1 MSGRKRKADDDLDVG
16 MDHMSQS
23 PSPSPAVASRPLSQS
38 FSRSSKRA
46 RTSISGRPLAL
57 PRLLE
62 TLSPDDMRGV
72 LRSICDRHP
81 EIGAEIVST
90 APRPTVTSTLNVLE
104 SYQSSLRESF
114 PYGDRPTSEY
124 AYNRVRHTLA
134 NMIDALRDYTPHFL
148 PPNESQAAT
157 SLAYLDGATNMIHRL
172 PDWESYQHDRHKHEA
187 YEEISKAWALVLREA
202 AKKGGGIQIQYGGWD
217 QKLAKHNEISGGK
230 MPDAMS
236 EMRGSLG
243 WIAAGQAGQDVLSA
257 DANSIRQQL
266 ISGTYRTNPIEVGQ
280 W

>member
-1 MSGRKRKADDDLDVG
+1 
-16 MDHMSQS
+16 
-23 PSPSPAVASRPLSQS
+23 
-38 FSRSSKRA
+38 
-46 RTSISGRPLAL
+46 
-57 PRLLE
+57 
-62 TLSPDDMRGV
+62 
-72 LRSICDRHP
+72 
-81 EIGAEIVST
+81 
-90 APRPTVTSTLNVLE
+90 
-104 SYQSSLRESF
+104 
-114 PYGDRPTSEY
+114 
-124 AYNRVRHTLA
+124 
-134 NMIDALRDYTPHFL
+134 MIDALRDYTPHFL